1 MTFCLGL
8 VDLRVPSPHSRPG
21 RFDAVAA
28 WRAQRRRIWL
38 TRCRIT
44 LTTDTAEDQPGIVAR
59 VQSAVAAHRRG
70 AEAVELDIVCHGMA
84 FGYSGPHDAAPVC
97 DPYGVSGLGYALQL
111 GTGLGI
117 PTLQHWAPLQNAFR
131 RVRLYACG
139 ERNPSLNRAYLNN
152 VAREQFCRRLADLL
166 VAEVVSSAATCV
178 YSVWPD
184 PTPDPSIEVDGW
196 DSSAPVTVFLPG
208 GRTRALPRGDRLGR

>member
-8 VDLRVPSPHSRPG
+8 VDLRLPSPYSRPG
-21 RFDAVAA
+21 HFDAVAA

-44 LTTDTAEDQPGIVAR
+44 LTTDTDERQSGIVAR
-59 VQSAVAAHRRG
+59 VQNAVAAHRRG

-84 FGYSGPHDAAPVC
+84 VGYSGSLDAAPVS
-97 DPYGVSGLGYALQL
+97 DPHGISGLGYALQL
-111 GTGLGI
+111 GTGLAI
-117 PTLQHWAPLQNAFR
+117 TTLHHWAPLQNAFR

-139 ERNPSLNRAYLNN
+139 ERNPTLDRAYLNN
-152 VAREQFCRRLADLL
+152 LAREQFCRRLAELL
-166 VAEVVSSAATCV
+166 VAEVVSSAATCR
-178 YSVWPD
+178 YSLLAN

-196 DSSAPVTVFLPG
+196 VGSAPVTVFLPD
-208 GRTRALPRGDRLGR
+208 GRTRALPSGDRLGR

>member
-1 MTFCLGL
+1 MAFCLGL

-44 LTTDTAEDQPGIVAR
+44 LTTDTDEGQSGIVAR

-70 AEAVELDIVCHGMA
+70 AEAVELDIVCHGTA
-84 FGYSGPHDAAPVC
+84 FGYSGSLDAAPVS
-97 DPYGVSGLGYALQL
+97 DPHGISGLGYALQL

-117 PTLQHWAPLQNAFR
+117 PTMHHWAPLQNVFR

-139 ERNPSLNRAYLNN
+139 ERNPSLDRAYLNN
-152 VAREQFCRRLADLL
+152 IAREQFCRRFADLL
-166 VAEVVSSAATCV
+166 GAEVVSSAATCV
-178 YSVWPD
+178 YAVLPD
-184 PTPDPSIEVDGW
+184 PTADPSIEVDGW
-196 DSSAPVTVFLPG
+196 DGSAPVTVFLPG
-208 GRTRALPRGDRLGR
+208 GRTRVLPRSDRLGR

>member
-1 MTFCLGL
+1 MALCLGV
-8 VDLRVPSPHSRPG
+8 VDVRLPSPHSKQG

-44 LTTDTAEDQPGIVAR
+44 LTTETDENQPAIVAR
-59 VQSAVAAHRRG
+59 VRSAIAAHRRG
-70 AEAVELDIVCHGMA
+70 AEPLELDIVCHGMA
-84 FGYSGPHDAAPVC
+84 FGYSGSLDAAPVS
-97 DPYGVSGLGYALQL
+97 DPHGISGLGYALQL

-117 PTLQHWAPLQNAFR
+117 PTMHHWAPLQNVFR

-139 ERNPSLNRAYLNN
+139 ERNPSLDRAYLNN
-152 VAREQFCRRLADLL
+152 IAREQFCRRLADLL
-166 VAEVVSSAATCV
+166 VTEVVSCAETCV
-178 YSVWPD
+178 FSVRPD

-196 DSSAPVTVFLPG
+196 DGSAPVTVFLPG
-208 GRTRALPRGDRLGR
+208 GRTRALPRSDRLGR